1 MVKKGKGRELN
12 PADAFRKTQR
22 AKEIARNKK
31 ERSLQRDA
39 YSKRDDPESLK
50 EQLKEV
56 IAAEQAGKSNPTLRL
71 KKKALQSAYEQAIK
85 RQMEEKACIKLAP
98 GEASLAASETM
109 HRPEDSVYYHPTLN
123 PLGLPPP
130 GKAQRYNTPATPS
143 SSSAAPSILSVPVPA
158 LPPLPAGPAPGAPL
172 PPPPGPPPG
181 VPVLPPPPGPPP
193 GYVCA
198 PPPPAPPLPPPPNGP
213 PPLPPGG
220 PPLPP
225 PPGPPPLAPPPGP
238 PPHHLQHGAPLPP
251 PPGPPPA
258 GGGMPWAGQALR
270 ASISHQAQAP
280 RPPPPA
286 VAQSAKG
293 PAAAVISGKS
303 TVVPLPKAHQDK
315 RVTSMVP
322 ATLMVH
328 RPSAAPR
335 PRAGAP
341 GRAVP
346 GPGFGLLPR
355 SVTAPAKTAAPASA
369 TPPPSLDEK
378 YADFMSS
385 LKELGAV

>member
-193 GYVCA
+193 GY
-198 PPPPAPPLPPPPNGP
+198 
-213 PPLPPGG
+213 
-220 PPLPP
+220 
-225 PPGPPPLAPPPGP
+225 
-238 PPHHLQHGAPLPP
+238 HGAPLPP

-280 RPPPPA
+280 WPPPPA

-369 TPPPSLDEK
+369 APPPSLDEK